1 MDFEAVVK
9 NRHSIRAFLQ
19 KEIEEEKLKKILE
32 LTNLAPSAGNLQAY
46 EIFVVKKNWLL
57 QPILKIL

>member
-19 KEIEEEKLKKILE
+19 KEIEEEKLKNIRVNEFSTFSWKFASI
-32 LTNLAPSAGNLQAY
+32 
-46 EIFVVKKNWLL
+46 
-57 QPILKIL
+57 